1 MAAEQYCGHMDEYTH
16 TLRVALVDAYP
27 SYVAS
32 ILVSRRIEVTEVVAD
47 SIVEGA
53 HVLDALMTTL
63 EITPPPL
70 QRHSPLELFRE
81 ALRPVTRALS
91 TVGAPE
97 VARDPEQSAL
107 LPWDRF
113 ALSPASTAAIGPQ
126 VHEAHLAWG
135 VAKAAALGALAGRS
149 IPERP
154 LLWYVCRDDDTV
166 DVVASGERSGYR
178 MLPAPQWDR
187 PVAVLLDLGVDG
199 AMDLL
204 NLASNDGHRVMVY
217 DDEMDDIRTPGLR
230 AAGAWKTSTRDD
242 VLHRLGSILP
252 VLG

>member
-1 MAAEQYCGHMDEYTH
+1 MNEYTH
-16 TLRVALVDAYP
+16 TLRIALVDSYP
-27 SYVAS
+27 NYVAS
-32 ILVSRRIEVTEVVAD
+32 VLVSRRIEVNEVLAD

-53 HVLDALMTTL
+53 QVLDGLMATL
-63 EITPPPL
+63 EATPPPL

-81 ALRPVTRALS
+81 ALRPVTKALS

-97 VARDPEQSAL
+97 VPRDPEQTAL

-113 ALSPASTAAIGPQ
+113 ALSPASTSAIGPQ
-126 VHEAHLAWG
+126 VHKAHLAWG
-135 VAKAAALGALAGRS
+135 VAKAATLGALAERS
-149 IPERP
+149 NPERP
-154 LLWYVCRDDDTV
+154 LLWFVCRVDDTKA
-166 DVVASGERSGYR
+166 VVASGERSGYR

-204 NLASNDGHRVMVY
+204 ALAVTDGHRVVVY
-217 DDEMDDIRTPGLR
+217 DNEVDDIRSPGLR
-230 AAGAWKTSTRDD
+230 AAGAWKISTRDD